1 MIKKFEQFVNEN
13 MLTMRTKKEQEE
25 NVAEILNAK
34 KTFYSKK
41 WQGNGYYPIDKY
53 EWIEEENTWERFVQ
67 KSKGGKEYWHSRGLV
82 RSPQPE
88 KTTDREWLEF
98 PFTHAGYILSFNEMK
113 DNKHYNDL

>member
-1 MIKKFEQFVNEN
+1 MIPTFEQFVNEN
-13 MLTMRTKKEQEE
+13 MLTMRTQKEQEQ

-41 WQGNGYYPIDKY
+41 WQSNDYYPIHKY
-53 EWIEEENTWERFVQ
+53 EWIEEKNTWEEFVQ
-67 KSKGGKEYWHSRGLV
+67 KIEGGKETWISRGLV

-88 KTTDREWLEF
+88 KFTDREWLEF
-98 PFTHAGYILSFNEMK
+98 PFIHASYILSFNEMK